1 MLHAGVLSEARL
13 GTPERDTQWCTLAE
27 QMAVCSQGTVAQGFA
42 SFYQGFAS
50 FYCFPI
56 MQATQLVHNL
66 IHSEHRDDTS
76 LSGLCTKEGERW
88 VKQ

>member
-42 SFYQGFAS
+42 SFY
-50 FYCFPI
+50 CFPI
-56 MQATQLVHNL
+56 MQAAQLVHNL